1 MEPNE
6 SSSYN
11 ENREYF
17 QILERQRQD
26 VLREILWKCDNGPY
40 NGPCK
45 MDTTHRS
52 PKKTQE
58 DGEGSTGT
66 YPTFSEGEEEQGGTR
81 ELQVQLSVL
90 GNVVRRIR
98 STEVHGRIPA
108 WRNGKDKFLHHY
120 LSKNYD

>member
-11 ENREYF
+11 KNREYF

-26 VLREILWKCDNGPY
+26 VLKEILWKCDNGPY

-45 MDTTHRS
+45 MENTLWT
-52 PKKTQE
+52 PEETQE
-58 DGEGSTGT
+58 DSTGI
-66 YPTFSEGEEEQGGTR
+66 YPIFSEGEEEQGGTR
-81 ELQVQLSVL
+81 ELQVQLSVP

-108 WRNGKDKFLHHY
+108 RRNGMGKFLHTY